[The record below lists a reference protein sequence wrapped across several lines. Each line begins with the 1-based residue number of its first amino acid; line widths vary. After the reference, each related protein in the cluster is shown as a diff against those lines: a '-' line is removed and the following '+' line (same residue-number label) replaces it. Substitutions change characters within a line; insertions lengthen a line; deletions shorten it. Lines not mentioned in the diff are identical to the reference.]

1 MAILIGSMDF
11 RPIFLNG
18 DHTKVS
24 YFFFY
29 EGELM
34 TTRWKEL
41 TTVIVSALI
50 FVTICIT
57 LIEINTSTRINELEE
72 KNQKEVKTLTE
83 ERDMYKKR
91 WEFRDDVA
99 TYYYDEYLDL
109 KEKYENLK
117 LALGK
122 TEDEGND
129 KTENS
134 SGN

>member
-1 MAILIGSMDF
+1 MS
-11 RPIFLNG
+11 
-18 DHTKVS
+18 
-24 YFFFY
+24 
-29 EGELM
+29 
-34 TTRWKEL
+34 TRWKEL
-41 TTVIVSALI
+41 MIVIVSALI

-57 LIEINTSTRINELEE
+57 FIEINTANKITELEE
-72 KNQKEVKTLTE
+72 KHHTELKTLTE
-83 ERDMYKKR
+83 ERNMYKKR

-122 TEDEGND
+122 TEEETND
-129 KTENS
+129 RTQNS

>member
-1 MAILIGSMDF
+1 MAISIGSMDF
-11 RPIFLNG
+11 RPIFLTET
-18 DHTKVS
+18 TKVS
-24 YFFFY
+24 YFFFK
-29 EGELM
+29 EGLYM
-34 TTRWKEL
+34 STRWKEL
-41 TTVIVSALI
+41 MTVIVSALI

-57 LIEINTSTRINELEE
+57 LIEINTSTKINELEE
-72 KNQKEVKTLTE
+72 KHQKEVKALTE

-129 KTENS
+129 KTQNS

>member
-1 MAILIGSMDF
+1 MAISIGSMDF
-11 RPIFLNG
+11 RPIFLMET
-18 DHTKVS
+18 TKVS
-24 YFFFY
+24 YFFFK
-29 EGELM
+29 EGLYM
-34 TTRWKEL
+34 STRWKEL
-41 TTVIVSALI
+41 TMVIVSALI

-57 LIEINTSTRINELEE
+57 LIEINTSTKINELEE
-72 KNQKEVKTLTE
+72 KHQKEVKALTE

-129 KTENS
+129 KTQNS

>member
-1 MAILIGSMDF
+1 MDF

-18 DHTKVS
+18 DYKGLL
-24 YFFFY
+24 FFKK
-29 EGELM
+29 GLSM
-34 TTRWKEL
+34 STRWKEL
-41 TTVIVSALI
+41 TMVIVSALI

-57 LIEINTSTRINELEE
+57 LIEINTSTKINELEE
-72 KNQKEVKTLTE
+72 KHQKEVKTLTE

-122 TEDEGND
+122 TEDEEND
-129 KTENS
+129 RTQNS

>member
-11 RPIFLNG
+11 RPIFLTET
-18 DHTKVS
+18 TKVS
-24 YFFFY
+24 YFFFKK
-29 EGELM
+29 GLSM
-34 TTRWKEL
+34 STRWKEL

-57 LIEINTSTRINELEE
+57 LIEINTSTKINELEE
-72 KNQKEVKTLTE
+72 KHQKEIKALTE

-122 TEDEGND
+122 TEDETND
-129 KTENS
+129 KTQNS

>member
-11 RPIFLNG
+11 RPIFLNR
-18 DHTKVS
+18 DLQRS
-24 YFFFY
+24 LIFFKKGLY
-29 EGELM
+29 M

-41 TTVIVSALI
+41 TTVIVLALI

-57 LIEINTSTRINELEE
+57 LIEINTSTKINELEE
-72 KNQKEVKTLTE
+72 KHQKEVKALTE

-122 TEDEGND
+122 TEDETND
-129 KTENS
+129 RTQNS

>member
-1 MAILIGSMDF
+1 MAISIGSMDF
-11 RPIFLNG
+11 RPIFLNR
-18 DHTKVS
+18 DLQRS
-24 YFFFY
+24 PIFFFKK
-29 EGELM
+29 GLSM
-34 TTRWKEL
+34 STRWKEL
-41 TTVIVSALI
+41 TTVVVSALI

-57 LIEINTSTRINELEE
+57 LIEINTANKINELEE
-72 KNQKEVKTLTE
+72 KHQKEVKALTE

-122 TEDEGND
+122 TEDETND
-129 KTENS
+129 RIQNS

>member
-1 MAILIGSMDF
+1 
-11 RPIFLNG
+11 
-18 DHTKVS
+18 
-24 YFFFY
+24 
-29 EGELM
+29 M
-34 TTRWKEL
+34 TTKWKEL

-57 LIEINTSTRINELEE
+57 LIEINTGNKVNELEE
-72 KNQKEVKTLTE
+72 KHQKEIKTLTE

-99 TYYYDEYLDL
+99 IYYYDEYLDL

-122 TEDEGND
+122 TEEETND
-129 KTENS
+129 RTQNS

>member
-11 RPIFLNG
+11 RPIFLMET
-18 DHTKVS
+18 TKVS
-24 YFFFY
+24 YFFFKK
-29 EGELM
+29 GLFM
-34 TTRWKEL
+34 STRLKEL

-57 LIEINTSTRINELEE
+57 LIEINTANKINALEE
-72 KNQKEVKTLTE
+72 KHQKEVKTLTE

-129 KTENS
+129 RTQNS

>member
-1 MAILIGSMDF
+1 
-11 RPIFLNG
+11 
-18 DHTKVS
+18 
-24 YFFFY
+24 
-29 EGELM
+29 M
-34 TTRWKEL
+34 TTKWKEL
-41 TTVIVSALI
+41 TMVIVSALI

-57 LIEINTSTRINELEE
+57 LIEINTGNKVNELEE
-72 KNQKEVKTLTE
+72 KHQKEVKTLTE

-99 TYYYDEYLDL
+99 TYYYDGYLDL

-122 TEDEGND
+122 TEEETND
-129 KTENS
+129 KTQNS

>member
-1 MAILIGSMDF
+1 MSA
-11 RPIFLNG
+11 
-18 DHTKVS
+18 
-24 YFFFY
+24 
-29 EGELM
+29 
-34 TTRWKEL
+34 RWKEL
-41 TTVIVSALI
+41 LTVIVAALI

-57 LIEINTSTRINELEE
+57 LIEINTGNKINELEE
-72 KNQKEVKTLTE
+72 KHQKEVKTLTE
-83 ERDMYKKR
+83 ERNMYKKR

-122 TEDEGND
+122 TEDETND
-129 KTENS
+129 RTENS

>member
-18 DHTKVS
+18 DYKGLL
-24 YFFFY
+24 FFFKK
-29 EGELM
+29 GLSM
-34 TTRWKEL
+34 STRWKEL

-57 LIEINTSTRINELEE
+57 LIEINTSTKINGLEE
-72 KNQKEVKTLTE
+72 KHQKEVKALTE

-129 KTENS
+129 GTQNS

>member
-11 RPIFLNG
+11 RPIFLTET
-18 DHTKVS
+18 TKVS
-24 YFFFY
+24 YFFFK
-29 EGELM
+29 EGLSM
-34 TTRWKEL
+34 STIWKEL

-57 LIEINTSTRINELEE
+57 LIEINTANKINELEE
-72 KNQKEVKTLTE
+72 KHQKEVKTLTE

-122 TEDEGND
+122 TEDEIND
-129 KTENS
+129 RTENS

>member
-11 RPIFLNG
+11 RPIFLNR
-18 DHTKVS
+18 DLQRS
-24 YFFFY
+24 LIFFKK
-29 EGELM
+29 GLSM
-34 TTRWKEL
+34 STRLKEL

-57 LIEINTSTRINELEE
+57 LIEINTSTKINMLEE
-72 KNQKEVKTLTE
+72 KHQKEVKTLTE

-129 KTENS
+129 RTQNS

>member
-1 MAILIGSMDF
+1 MI
-11 RPIFLNG
+11 
-18 DHTKVS
+18 
-24 YFFFY
+24 
-29 EGELM
+29 
-34 TTRWKEL
+34 TRWKEI
-41 TTVIVSALI
+41 TTIIVSALI
-50 FVTICIT
+50 FVTIYIT
-57 LIEINTSTRINELEE
+57 LIEINTANKINELEE
-72 KNQKEVKTLTE
+72 KHQKEVKTLTE

-122 TEDEGND
+122 TEDETND
-129 KTENS
+129 RTENS

>member
-1 MAILIGSMDF
+1 MDF

-18 DHTKVS
+18 DYKDLLFFKKGLSMSTK
-24 YFFFY
+24 
-29 EGELM
+29 
-34 TTRWKEL
+34 WKEL

-57 LIEINTSTRINELEE
+57 LIEINTSTKINELEE
-72 KNQKEVKTLTE
+72 KHQKEVKTLTE
-83 ERDMYKKR
+83 ERNMYKKR

-122 TEDEGND
+122 TEDETND
-129 KTENS
+129 RTQNS

>member
-1 MAILIGSMDF
+1 M
-11 RPIFLNG
+11 
-18 DHTKVS
+18 K
-24 YFFFY
+24 
-29 EGELM
+29 
-34 TTRWKEL
+34 TRWKEL
-41 TTVIVSALI
+41 LTVIVLALI

-57 LIEINTSTRINELEE
+57 LIEINTANKITELEE
-72 KNQKEVKTLTE
+72 KHQMEVKTLTE
-83 ERDMYKKR
+83 ERNMYKKR

-129 KTENS
+129 RTQNS

>member
-1 MAILIGSMDF
+1 ME
-11 RPIFLNG
+11 RLN
-18 DHTKVS
+18 D
-24 YFFFY
+24 
-29 EGELM
+29 
-34 TTRWKEL
+34 
-41 TTVIVSALI
+41 VIVSALI

-57 LIEINTSTRINELEE
+57 LIEINTSNKINELEE
-72 KNQKEVKTLTE
+72 KHQKEVKALTE
-83 ERDMYKKR
+83 ERNMYKKR

-122 TEDEGND
+122 TEDETND
-129 KTENS
+129 RTENS

>member
-1 MAILIGSMDF
+1 MSTI
-11 RPIFLNG
+11 
-18 DHTKVS
+18 
-24 YFFFY
+24 
-29 EGELM
+29 
-34 TTRWKEL
+34 WKEL

-57 LIEINTSTRINELEE
+57 LIEINTANKINELEE
-72 KNQKEVKTLTE
+72 KHQKEVKTLTE

-117 LALGK
+117 LAFGK
-122 TEDEGND
+122 TEDETND
-129 KTENS
+129 RTENS

>member
-1 MAILIGSMDF
+1 MDF

-18 DHTKVS
+18 DYKGLL
-24 YFFFY
+24 FFFK
-29 EGELM
+29 EGLYM
-34 TTRWKEL
+34 STRWKEL
-41 TTVIVSALI
+41 TTVIASALI

-57 LIEINTSTRINELEE
+57 LIEINTSTKINELEE
-72 KNQKEVKTLTE
+72 KHQKEVKALTE

-129 KTENS
+129 KTQNS

>member
-11 RPIFLNG
+11 RLIFLTET
-18 DHTKVS
+18 TKVS
-24 YFFFY
+24 YFFFKK
-29 EGELM
+29 GSFM
-34 TTRWKEL
+34 STRWKEL
-41 TTVIVSALI
+41 MTVIVSALI

-57 LIEINTSTRINELEE
+57 LIEINTANKINELEE
-72 KNQKEVKTLTE
+72 KHQKEVKTLTE

-122 TEDEGND
+122 TEDETND
-129 KTENS
+129 KTQNS

>member
-11 RPIFLNG
+11 RPIFLTET
-18 DHTKVS
+18 TKVS
-24 YFFFY
+24 YFFFKK
-29 EGELM
+29 GLM
-34 TTRWKEL
+34 MSTRWKEL

-57 LIEINTSTRINELEE
+57 LIEVNTSTKINELEE
-72 KNQKEVKTLTE
+72 KHQKEVKALTE

-122 TEDEGND
+122 TEDETND
-129 KTENS
+129 RIQNS
-134 SGN
+134 SGH

>member
-1 MAILIGSMDF
+1 M
-11 RPIFLNG
+11 
-18 DHTKVS
+18 K
-24 YFFFY
+24 
-29 EGELM
+29 
-34 TTRWKEL
+34 TRWKEL
-41 TTVIVSALI
+41 LTVIVSALI

-57 LIEINTSTRINELEE
+57 LIEINTANKITELEE
-72 KNQKEVKTLTE
+72 KHQMEVKTLTE
-83 ERDMYKKR
+83 ERNMYKKR

-122 TEDEGND
+122 TEEETND
-129 KTENS
+129 KTQNS

>member
-1 MAILIGSMDF
+1 M
-11 RPIFLNG
+11 
-18 DHTKVS
+18 K
-24 YFFFY
+24 
-29 EGELM
+29 
-34 TTRWKEL
+34 TRWKEL
-41 TTVIVSALI
+41 LTVILLALI

-57 LIEINTSTRINELEE
+57 LIEINTANKITELEE
-72 KNQKEVKTLTE
+72 KHQMEVKTLTE
-83 ERDMYKKR
+83 ERNMYKKR

-122 TEDEGND
+122 TEDETND
-129 KTENS
+129 RTQNS

>member
-1 MAILIGSMDF
+1 M
-11 RPIFLNG
+11 
-18 DHTKVS
+18 K
-24 YFFFY
+24 
-29 EGELM
+29 
-34 TTRWKEL
+34 TRWKEL
-41 TTVIVSALI
+41 LTVIISALI

-57 LIEINTSTRINELEE
+57 LIEINTANKITELEE
-72 KNQKEVKTLTE
+72 KHQMEVKTLTE
-83 ERDMYKKR
+83 ERNMYKKR

-122 TEDEGND
+122 TEEEGND
-129 KTENS
+129 RAQNS

>member
-18 DHTKVS
+18 DYKGLL
-24 YFFFY
+24 FFFKK
-29 EGELM
+29 GIFM
-34 TTRWKEL
+34 STRWKEL

-57 LIEINTSTRINELEE
+57 LIEINTSTKINELEE
-72 KNQKEVKTLTE
+72 KHQKEVKALTE

-122 TEDEGND
+122 TEDATND
-129 KTENS
+129 RIENS